1 MQPRSHFCCHLLQP
15 RSCPSILILT
25 RQRGAYGMES
35 VLFVGGCFLVIIGII
50 YYRNETIIFLI
61 AGGFVFL
68 IGGLFSNKS
77 SAQII
82 KAPVI
87 EKPEESKE
95 DEESVVENEKLPQGE
110 TLKQKANRHA
120 KRWKIEQRLFRA
132 LIKQESRWNPNA
144 KSPVGATGLTQV
156 MPFNA
161 RLCTKEK
168 LVTKLEKQEWLLDV
182 DNNLY
187 CGAKILKAELVFW
200 DRIYPND
207 KELAIKSALGS
218 YNAGRNAVLNKNALT
233 AYKETRNYV
242 AKIWSDYNG

>member
-1 MQPRSHFCCHLLQP
+1 MDSF
-15 RSCPSILILT
+15 
-25 RQRGAYGMES
+25 
-35 VLFVGGCFLVIIGII
+35 LFVGGFFLIIIGFIFYKKETSVFLIIGII
-50 YYRNETIIFLI
+50 VLLI
-61 AGGFVFL
+61 N
-68 IGGLFSNKS
+68 GLFSNKS
-77 SAQII
+77 SAQIV

-87 EKPEESKE
+87 ENTEETKE
-95 DEESVVENEKLPQGE
+95 DDESVVENEKLLQGE
-110 TLKQKANRHA
+110 TLKQKTNRHA
-120 KRWKIEQRLFRA
+120 KRWKIDQRLFRA

-187 CGAKILKAELVFW
+187 CGAKILKSELVYW
-200 DRIYPND
+200 DRKYPND
-207 KELAIKSALGS
+207 RELAIKSALGS
-218 YNAGRNAVLNKNALT
+218 YNAGRKAVEEKNALDR
-233 AYKETRNYV
+233 YKETRNYV

>member
-1 MQPRSHFCCHLLQP
+1 MDSF
-15 RSCPSILILT
+15 
-25 RQRGAYGMES
+25 
-35 VLFVGGCFLVIIGII
+35 LFVGGFFLIIIGFIFYKKETSVFLIIGII
-50 YYRNETIIFLI
+50 VLLI
-61 AGGFVFL
+61 N
-68 IGGLFSNKS
+68 GLFSNKS
-77 SAQII
+77 SAQIV

-87 EKPEESKE
+87 EKPEETKE
-95 DEESVVENEKLPQGE
+95 DDESVVENEKLPQGE

-120 KRWKIEQRLFRA
+120 KRWKIDQRLFRA

-187 CGAKILKAELVFW
+187 CGAKILKSELVYW
-200 DRIYPND
+200 DRKYPND
-207 KELAIKSALGS
+207 RELAIKSALGS
-218 YNAGRNAVLNKNALT
+218 YNAGRKAVEEKNALDR
-233 AYKETRNYV
+233 YKETRNYV
-242 AKIWSDYNG
+242 TEIWSDYNGN

>member
-1 MQPRSHFCCHLLQP
+1 MDSF
-15 RSCPSILILT
+15 
-25 RQRGAYGMES
+25 
-35 VLFVGGCFLVIIGII
+35 LFVGGFFLIIIGFIFYKKETSVFLIIGII
-50 YYRNETIIFLI
+50 VLLI
-61 AGGFVFL
+61 N
-68 IGGLFSNKS
+68 GLFSNKS
-77 SAQII
+77 SAQIV

-87 EKPEESKE
+87 EKPEETKE
-95 DEESVVENEKLPQGE
+95 DDESVVENEKLPQGE

-120 KRWKIEQRLFRA
+120 KRWKIDQRLFRA

-187 CGAKILKAELVFW
+187 CGAKILKSELVYW
-200 DRIYPND
+200 DRKYPND
-207 KELAIKSALGS
+207 RELAIKSALGS
-218 YNAGRNAVLNKNALT
+218 YNAGRKAVEEKNALDR
-233 AYKETRNYV
+233 YKETRNYV